1 MILVKM
7 MSLDIRCYLVQAKKA
22 EICIQVI
29 CLRRNL
35 NRTKEK
41 DQNIKQN

>member
-1 MILVKM
+1 M
-7 MSLDIRCYLVQAKKA
+7 MSLEIHCYLVQAKKA

-29 CLRRNL
+29 CLRRDL

-41 DQNIKQN
+41 DQNIRQN